1 MDRQTDRNAQT
12 FREYVTN
19 TRALYEEMNSAGRLL
34 ADNIRGAIDKVNEM
48 HAGQIDGG
56 RLILTDAETTAA
68 ALAYFAEIFEFV
80 EWELIGKRRAERAD
94 SFAVEATGDVV
105 TVRHKGTGY
114 GFRFDQGKPLQ
125 RQALTVLQPGED
137 TPAPEGE
144 GAAEP
149 TPTPTAGELDTVRA
163 EFMEFAA
170 NRWPAVFAPETA
182 AHFPPPPPLPK
193 KRGRKPKTTKRTKK

>member
-1 MDRQTDRNAQT
+1 MERNTRANVQT

-68 ALAYFAEIFEFV
+68 ALAYFAEIVEFV

-94 SFAVEATGDVV
+94 SFAVEVAGDVV

-114 GFRFDQGKPLQ
+114 GFRFNQGKPLQ

-144 GAAEP
+144 GAAAP
-149 TPTPTAGELDTVRA
+149 MQTAGELDTVRA

-170 NRWPAVFAPETA
+170 YRWPAVFAPETA